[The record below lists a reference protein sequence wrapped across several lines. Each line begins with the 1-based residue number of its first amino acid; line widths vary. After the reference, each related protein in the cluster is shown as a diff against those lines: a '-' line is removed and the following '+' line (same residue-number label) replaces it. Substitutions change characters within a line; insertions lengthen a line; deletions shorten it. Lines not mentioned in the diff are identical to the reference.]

1 MIIIISNNLSG
12 LWGLFSGPIIGISVT
27 FLTQYKFHDEF
38 NGFHNNIQ
46 GDLMDQSKIFQ
57 GSIIEYKDENL
68 NGLKDLMEKSRI
80 IVLGD
85 NFTPFQSDYYI
96 PSSNFIQ
103 ETSQLSQIIGKIYNE
118 NPHNPPLSSVPH
130 STSKVHL

>member
-12 LWGLFSGPIIGISVT
+12 LWGLFSGPIIGIPVT

-57 GSIIEYKDENL
+57 GSIIEYKEENF
-68 NGLKDLMEKSRI
+68 NGLKDLMEKSII

-85 NFTPFQSDYYI
+85 NFTPFQSNYYI

-118 NPHNPPLSSVPH
+118 NPNNPPLSSVPH